1 MVSRSIF
8 ANKSRFPNESGFLNE
23 SRFNESLPN
32 KSRFKSRYSELIPNE
47 SRFSFSKV
55 SRFPNVS
62 RFQRDFQNETRS
74 EKDSL
79 FETSLVFPN
88 VSQTC
93 LVFWA
98 SHVFMAYRVP
108 IISRRFLSSPISL
121 VYQKPW
127 EIPIKY
133 IISRCDQHDIV
144 TFRFA
149 IAFANCASPPARLG
163 RSKNNTWFF
172 LRSSWQK
179 HVTQE
184 ETIHMLQ
191 LLFKGL
197 N

>member
-93 LVFWA
+93 LLFWA

-127 EIPIKY
+127 EIPIE
-133 IISRCDQHDIV
+133 
-144 TFRFA
+144 
-149 IAFANCASPPARLG
+149 
-163 RSKNNTWFF
+163 
-172 LRSSWQK
+172 K
-179 HVTQE
+179 HVSLLSVK
-184 ETIHMLQ
+184 IFRLQ
-191 LLFKGL
+191 RGLTDNPLQHNFLFIVMPLEAIDNIKRSRTSHARVEKM
-197 N
+197 